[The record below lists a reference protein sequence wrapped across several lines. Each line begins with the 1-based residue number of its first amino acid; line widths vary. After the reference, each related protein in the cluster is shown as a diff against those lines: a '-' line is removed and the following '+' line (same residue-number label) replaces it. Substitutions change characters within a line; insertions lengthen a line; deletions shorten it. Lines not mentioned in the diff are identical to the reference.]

1 MRKKEKFKLEII
13 DGQFV
18 VKDKPLQLISG
29 AVHYFRI
36 HPVQWRD
43 RLQKLKSCGLNC
55 VETYVPWNMHEPRP
69 GEFDFTGLYDLERFL
84 ETADALGLYV
94 IVRPGPYICSE
105 FDGGGLPWWLN
116 NIPGMVIRCNNEAFI
131 KRCELFY
138 GELMPRLKPFMSI
151 NGGTVVAMQL
161 ENEYGSYGNDKD
173 YLRKLKQIFES
184 HGADVLFFTSDDAAS
199 WVVNGGSLPEIF
211 KTVNFGSKAK
221 EKFAVLRDVQPDKPL
236 MCMEFWSGWFDHWG
250 LDKSSGKR
258 QEIDQ
263 TTDIEYIIANGASL
277 NFYMFSGGTNF
288 GFSNGANLHEK
299 LQPTTTSYD
308 FGAPI
313 SECGDLSEK
322 YHSIKRLIDKY
333 IPGTSPLP
341 VADSEKCAYGKV
353 ELGQSV
359 SLFDSL
365 KSAKWIESA
374 NPLSMEELGQGYGFV
389 LYRTTLTT
397 DFGTIEPNMYISGL
411 RDRAWLFMDGEFK
424 GILTREDA
432 EQGISMGII
441 KPGSQLD
448 ILVEN
453 MGRVNFG
460 TELLDRK
467 GITGHVRF
475 AGERH
480 FGWKMLSLPLTDLSW
495 IDFSQKASSIS
506 SLQPRF
512 FRGTF
517 EVDKI
522 ADTFLLTD
530 GWTKGTAFINGFNLG
545 RYWSIG
551 PQRTLY
557 IPAPLLKMGENE
569 LILFELEGNR
579 DNNITLTN
587 QHILS

>member
-13 DGQFV
+13 DGKFV
-18 VKDKPLQLISG
+18 IKDKPLQLISG

-36 HPVQWRD
+36 HPEQWSD

-55 VETYVPWNMHEPRP
+55 VETYIPWNMHEPRP

-84 ETADALGLYV
+84 ETVDAAGLYV

-116 NIPGMVIRCNNEAFI
+116 NIPGMAIRCSNEAFI
-131 KRCELFY
+131 QRCEQFY
-138 GELMPRLKPFMSI
+138 DELMPRLKPFMSV
-151 NGGTVVAMQL
+151 NGGPVIAMQL

-184 HGADVLFFTSDDAAS
+184 HGADVLFFTSDDAAP
-199 WVVNGGSLPEIF
+199 WVVDGGSLPEIF

-221 EKFAVLRDVQPDKPL
+221 EKFAVLRDIQPDKPL

-250 LDKSSGKR
+250 PDKSSGK
-258 QEIDQ
+258 QDTDQ
-263 TTDIEYIIANGASL
+263 TADIEYIISSGASL

-288 GFSNGANLHEK
+288 GFNNGANLHEK
-299 LQPTTTSYD
+299 FQPTTTSYD
-308 FGAPI
+308 FGAPV

-322 YHSIKRLIDKY
+322 YHSIKRLIAKY
-333 IPGTSPLP
+333 IPGDSPMP
-341 VADSEKCAYGKV
+341 VSESKKYAYGKV
-353 ELGQSV
+353 KLEQSV

-365 KSAKWIESA
+365 GSAEWIDSA

-397 DFGTIEPNMYISGL
+397 DFGTVEPNMYISGL
-411 RDRAWLFMDGEFK
+411 HDRAWLFLDGEFK
-424 GILTREDA
+424 GILNREDA
-432 EQGISMGII
+432 ELGISMGIV
-441 KPGSQLD
+441 KPGARLD

-480 FGWKMLSLPLTDLSW
+480 FGWKMLPLPLTDLSR
-495 IDFSQKASSIS
+495 INFSHGKSSCNP
-506 SLQPRF
+506 QHPRF
-512 FRGTF
+512 FRGIF
-517 EVDKI
+517 SADKT
-522 ADTFLLTD
+522 ADTFLLPD
-530 GWTKGTAFINGFNLG
+530 GWTKGVAFINGFNLG

-551 PQRTLY
+551 PQKTLY
-557 IPAPLLKMGENE
+557 IPEPLLKTGENE

-579 DNNITLTN
+579 NNNITLTDKP
-587 QHILS
+587 ILS